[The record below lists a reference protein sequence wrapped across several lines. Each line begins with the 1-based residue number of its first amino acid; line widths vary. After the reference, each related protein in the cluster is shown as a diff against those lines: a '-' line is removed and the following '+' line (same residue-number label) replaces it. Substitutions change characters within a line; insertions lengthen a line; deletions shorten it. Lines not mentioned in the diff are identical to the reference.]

1 MVLLAPLPLA
11 MQSASQT
18 DIARLLSK
26 PASNNGNYV
35 YQRIKEDITL
45 KASHKTVTSNASLD
59 SNV

>member
-18 DIARLLSK
+18 DIAKLLSK